1 VVLRQVWLLVLEQL
15 VWLLVMAGLMDQ
27 LGVWMD

>member
-1 VVLRQVWLLVLEQL
+1 VVLWQVWLLVLEQP
-15 VWLLVMAGLMDQ
+15 VWLLVMAGLMNQ